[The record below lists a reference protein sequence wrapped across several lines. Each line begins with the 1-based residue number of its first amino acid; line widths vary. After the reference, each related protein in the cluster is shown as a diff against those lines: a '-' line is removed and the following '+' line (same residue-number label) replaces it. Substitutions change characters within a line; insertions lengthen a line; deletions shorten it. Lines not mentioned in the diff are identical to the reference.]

1 MSVSI
6 SNSATGAIL
15 YDAPTGTRE
24 DTFRLDHKVLEP
36 ASRYALC
43 FQNNDDEEDSENEFD
58 VGFSIHFTNPPRAL
72 KEGEIGPDEERA
84 LKLVEKAIAIQEDWA
99 NMKDHFEFVRNREGI
114 HREMHNSILKRLQR
128 WNHLEIFLVIA
139 MAAGQVMYWKKFFE
153 TRRYL

>member
-24 DTFRLDHKVLEP
+24 DTFRLDHKALQP
-36 ASRYALC
+36 ASRYQLC
-43 FQNNDDEEDSENEFD
+43 FQNNDDDDDSENEFD

-84 LKLVEKAIAIQEDWA
+84 LKLVEKAIAMIT
-99 NMKDHFEFVRNREGI
+99 
-114 HREMHNSILKRLQR
+114 L
-128 WNHLEIFLVIA
+128 
-139 MAAGQVMYWKKFFE
+139 
-153 TRRYL
+153 